1 MAKKDITPAGPQTDV
16 EDFTGGKSQFEQA
29 ADQDIAILA
38 AYENN
43 ARAITQEQLAMN
55 QLLGRV
61 QATLSIATVLETLSL
76 AQIADIKDRKAYR
89 DLKDQAVII
98 DGVEVRLDTWDGF
111 CKAIGS
117 SRQNIELKLDHLQLL
132 GESALAR
139 AQELGMTTRELRRLR
154 KLDESDQKVIVGE
167 LEAAVG
173 DKEAII
179 DLITEMSAKHAKDKD
194 ALAKQLEDQQ
204 AEAKASSRIL
214 QDKDKKIAELQ
225 KQIIRQENRTMDDV
239 RQDAILAVTRAQV
252 DCLSPLAGLDDAIA
266 ALCGYDDA
274 TLTLT
279 AANILH
285 ELKAAIDDLQI
296 KYGLGHVAPVD
307 DSWMEGQDFSQPL
320 PGSELQ

>member
-1 MAKKDITPAGPQTDV
+1 MTKKTAVDAQSPQTDI
-16 EDFTGGKSQFEQA
+16 EEFTVDEREFA
-29 ADQDIAILA
+29 ADVA
-38 AYENN
+38 AAN
-43 ARAITQEQLAMN
+43 AMNDAARTLTQERIDMN

-61 QATLSIATVLETLSL
+61 QATQAIAAMLDSLSL
-76 AQIADIKDRKAYR
+76 AQIAQIKETKAFR
-89 DLKDQAVII
+89 HFHDQTMMI
-98 DGVEVRLDTWDGF
+98 DGVEVRLGTWEGF
-111 CKAIGS
+111 CRAIGS

-154 KLDESDQKVIVGE
+154 KLDAADQQVIVGE

-194 ALAKQLEDQQ
+194 ALEKQLEDQQ
-204 AEAKASSRIL
+204 AEAKASARIL

-239 RQDAILAVTRAQV
+239 RQDAIIAATRAQV
-252 DCLSPLAGLDDAIA
+252 ECLSPLAGLDDAIA
-266 ALCGYDDA
+266 ALCGFDDA

-285 ELKAAIDDLQI
+285 EIKAAIDELQI
-296 KYGLGHVAPVD
+296 KYALGHVAPID
-307 DSWMEGQDFSQPL
+307 DSWMDGQDFSQPL
-320 PGSELQ
+320 PGTELQ

>member
-1 MAKKDITPAGPQTDV
+1 MTNKTANAVTRQTDV
-16 EDFTGGKSQFEQA
+16 EEFTVDEREFA
-29 ADQDIAILA
+29 ADVTASNAVDA
-38 AYENN
+38 A
-43 ARAITQEQLAMN
+43 ARLITQEQLDMN
-55 QLLGRV
+55 QLLGRL
-61 QATLSIATVLETLSL
+61 QATQAIVSVLDTLSL
-76 AQIADIKDRKAYR
+76 AQIAQLKESKEYRKFR
-89 DLKDQAVII
+89 GQTMLV
-98 DGVEVRLDTWDGF
+98 DGEEVRLDTWEGF
-111 CKAIGS
+111 CRALGS
-117 SRQNIELKLDHLQLL
+117 SRENIDLKLGHLQIL

-154 KLDESDQKVIVGE
+154 KLDEADQKVIVGE

-194 ALAKQLEDQQ
+194 ALEKQLEDQQ

-239 RQDAILAVTRAQV
+239 RQDAILAATRAQV

-307 DSWMEGQDFSQPL
+307 DSWMDGQDFSQPL
-320 PGSELQ
+320 PGTELQ

>member
-1 MAKKDITPAGPQTDV
+1 MTKKTDNPQTDV

-29 ADQDIAILA
+29 AEQDIAILA

-61 QATLSIATVLETLSL
+61 QATQAIATVLETLSL
-76 AQIADIKDRKAYR
+76 AQIADIKERKAYR
-89 DLKDQAVII
+89 ALKEQAMVI
-98 DGVEVRLDTWDGF
+98 DGETIRLDTWEGF
-111 CKAIGS
+111 CTAIGS
-117 SRQNIELKLDHLQLL
+117 SRRAIEERLDNLQLL

-154 KLDESDQKVIVGE
+154 KLDTADQQVIVGE

-194 ALAKQLEDQQ
+194 ALEKQLEDQQ
-204 AEAKASSRIL
+204 AEAKASARIL

-225 KQIIRQENRTMDDV
+225 KQIIKQENRSIDEQHEEALLRIGRAMI
-239 RQDAILAVTRAQV
+239 DA
-252 DCLSPLAGLDDAIA
+252 LSPLAGLEDAIVGALETGEA
-266 ALCGYDDA
+266 ALR
-274 TLTLT
+274 LR
-279 AANILH
+279 AANALH
-285 ELKAAIDDLQI
+285 EMKAAIEELQL
-296 KYGLGHVAPVD
+296 KYELAHVQPVD
-307 DSWMEGQDFSQPL
+307 DSWMDGINDLADAE
-320 PGSELQ
+320 E

>member
-1 MAKKDITPAGPQTDV
+1 MKKPTPQTDI
-16 EDFTGGKSQFEQA
+16 EDHIADDA
-29 ADQDIAILA
+29 AALS
-38 AYENN
+38 AYEKS
-43 ARAITQEQLAMN
+43 AHALTAEQLEMN

-61 QATLSIATVLETLSL
+61 QATQAIAALLEGLSL
-76 AQIADIKDRKAYR
+76 AQIADIKERKAYR
-89 DLKDQAVII
+89 ALKEQAMVI
-98 DGVEVRLDTWDGF
+98 DGEEVRLDTWEGF
-111 CKAIGS
+111 CIAIGS
-117 SRQNIELKLDHLQLL
+117 SRRAIEERLDNLQLL

-154 KLDESDQKVIVGE
+154 KLDAADQMVIVGE

-239 RQDAILAVTRAQV
+239 RQDAILAATRAQV

-307 DSWMEGQDFSQPL
+307 DSWMDGQDFSQLL
-320 PGSELQ
+320 PGTELQ